1 MAHNPFHVEPVDV
14 AGSIERGLQ
23 LGDMARQRR
32 TLADFRNL
40 AQGADFDTSMGRDK
54 FMSSALRIDPALA
67 SQYGQAFASMDEN
80 QRAKVKAMTDG
91 VARAMITIKSLP
103 PDQQAI
109 AYQQAQAQFPEALTE
124 PYSPFVIDQ
133 HINEARSIDEML
145 KQQEGFTLSEG
156 QVRFGPGGERI
167 AAVPKTAEA
176 KWLDAIGPGGVNYKY
191 NEATGQTN
199 LSKPGGGFYTLA
211 EIGGG
216 QGQAQGVA
224 PTTAQPLAPAAYEPT
239 IQRAAA
245 EFGVPPELLR
255 GLLQQESNFD
265 PNAVSPA
272 GAIGIAQFMP
282 ATAAE
287 MGIDPRDPQEAIY
300 GAAQY
305 LKQQFD
311 RFGSWNAALA
321 AYNFGPGN
329 VAAGKALP
337 QETRDYVAELGP
349 LAGEQKGFDFAQFQT
364 PKQAAQTNPVEQAN
378 TLRNEFTKLTKD
390 YRDVGVAY
398 QKIQSAA
405 ANPSLNSGASD
416 IALIFGYMKMLDPT
430 STVREG
436 EYATAANS
444 GGIPAQIQNLYNK
457 AIDGQFLTVQQRQ
470 DFVSQADL
478 VLGAYTRQYQTLKD
492 QYTALAQ
499 QNGIDPRNVIIEG
512 GVPDAPQQTGTVDF
526 TITRDPATGKLV
538 RQP

>member
-1 MAHNPFHVEPVDV
+1 MPHNPFHVEPVDV

-67 SQYGQAFASMDEN
+67 SQYGQAFAAMDEN

-145 KQQEGFTLSEG
+145 KQQEGFSLSEG
-156 QVRFGPGGERI
+156 QVRFDAQGRPI

-216 QGQAQGVA
+216 QGGQAQGVA

-245 EFGVPPELLR
+245 EFGVPPDLLR

-329 VAAGKALP
+329 IAAGKALP

-349 LAGEQKGFDFAQFQT
+349 LAGGQQGFDFAQFQT

-378 TLRNEFTKLTKD
+378 TLRGEFTKLTKD
-390 YRDVGVAY
+390 YRDTAAAY
-398 QKIQSAA
+398 QKIAASVNNPSAA
-405 ANPSLNSGASD
+405 GD
-416 IALIFGYMKMLDPT
+416 ISLIFGFMKLIDPG

-436 EYATAANS
+436 EFATAEQAQ
-444 GGIPAQIQNLYNK
+444 GVPAYILNLYNK
-457 AIDGQFLTVQQRQ
+457 AVTGERLPDAARADFSQQAKHI
-470 DFVSQADL
+470 FNV
-478 VLGAYTRQYQTLKD
+478 YERQYATLKD

-512 GVPDAPQQTGTVDF
+512 GVPDAPVAQPGGP
-526 TITRDPATGKLV
+526 DPNRANQILQRWGI
-538 RQP
+538 Q